1 MKVLHFI
8 KMAYYRIFVFFFKFE
23 SGKTWLEQSDKES
36 AFLSII
42 PLSVLLYGDYMIVDF
57 VIFELFFHYTF
68 PTIILDIIALAIFVF
83 NYMALVRN
91 EKYVEIKALYAN
103 ELRRNKR
110 RRRFWCWVYVIISLF
125 GFPIVGLFSEVLK
138 AKGIIG

>member
-8 KMAYYRIFVFFFKFE
+8 KMAYYRIFFFFFKFE
-23 SGKTWLEQSDKES
+23 SGKTWLGESDKES
-36 AFLSII
+36 AFLSIL
-42 PLSVLLYGDYMIVDF
+42 PLTVLMYGDYIIVDF

-103 ELRRNKR
+103 EPRRDKR
-110 RRRFWCWVYVIISLF
+110 RRRFWCWVYVLISMF